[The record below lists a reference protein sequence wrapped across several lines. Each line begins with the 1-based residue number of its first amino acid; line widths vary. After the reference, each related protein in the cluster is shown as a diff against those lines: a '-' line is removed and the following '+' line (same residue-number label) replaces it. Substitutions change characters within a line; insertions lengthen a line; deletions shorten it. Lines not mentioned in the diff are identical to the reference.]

1 MKLDR
6 NYRAAAIFP
15 KKRFPDPFGSKLE
28 DTVEVLWKVKIK
40 INNPR
45 FFFAV

>member
-28 DTVEVLWKVKIK
+28 DSGGGLEGINKIK
-40 INNPR
+40 
-45 FFFAV
+45 

>member
-28 DTVEVLWKVKIK
+28 ESGGALEGRHKYK
-40 INNPR
+40 
-45 FFFAV
+45 